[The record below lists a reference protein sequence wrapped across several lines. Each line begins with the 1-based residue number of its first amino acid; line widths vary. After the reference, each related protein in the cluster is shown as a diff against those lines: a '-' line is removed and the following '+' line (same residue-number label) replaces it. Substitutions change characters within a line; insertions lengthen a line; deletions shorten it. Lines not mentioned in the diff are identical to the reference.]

1 VNRTRNVLPGGNG
14 RRMIMLDE
22 FRDIGKE
29 LTFAEDDDYL
39 YETYGEEY
47 KKSRVLGMTSGQR
60 FVISVLLLAT
70 IIVVGCLVLLLTEK
84 IWLF

>member
-1 VNRTRNVLPGGNG
+1 
-14 RRMIMLDE
+14 MLDE

-29 LTFAEDDDYL
+29 LTFDEDDDYL
-39 YETYGEEY
+39 FGTYGEEY
-47 KKSRVLGMTSGQR
+47 QKRRILGMTSGQR

-70 IIVVGCLVLLLTEK
+70 VIVVGFLVLLLTEK

>member
-1 VNRTRNVLPGGNG
+1 VNRTRIVLPGGSG
-14 RRMIMLDE
+14 RRVKMLDE
-22 FRDIGKE
+22 FNDIAKE

-60 FVISVLLLAT
+60 FVISVLLLAA

>member
-1 VNRTRNVLPGGNG
+1 
-14 RRMIMLDE
+14 MLDE